1 MFPFNLPGP
10 TFLEYFAVFAA
21 VVLFAAWRITRSA
34 EAGARPR
41 LKFDDPYLIAYLR
54 GGAAEALRVTTV
66 ALIDRGLLK
75 VTGET
80 LTVAS
85 ADAVS
90 RVARRIEKALLTHFR
105 SGAAANSIFDSALEN
120 LADGEYKAI
129 LEQQRLL
136 PDADQRAARKRRM
149 LWAGGLLAGIAGVK
163 LFVALST
170 GHANVLFL
178 LIMAV
183 IATGIAAFVTHP
195 RLTAI
200 GAATVRDLRTLFAAL
215 ERRRDAIRA
224 GGATTEAVM
233 LAAVFGIA
241 MLPPAFNYAKNLY
254 KKSATSNSSCGSSC
268 GSSSGSSCGGGGS
281 GCGGCGGGD

>member
-1 MFPFNLPGP
+1 MFPFNLSGP
-10 TFLEYFAVFAA
+10 KFLEFYAIFAA

-34 EAGARPR
+34 EAGTRPR

-66 ALIDRGLLK
+66 ALIDRGPLK
-75 VTGET
+75 VAGET
-80 LTVAS
+80 LTAAS
-85 ADAVS
+85 ADAVA
-90 RVARRIEKALLTHFR
+90 RAARRIEKAVLTHFR

-136 PDADQRAARKRRM
+136 PDADQRSARNRRM

-163 LFVALST
+163 LLVAFST
-170 GHANVLFL
+170 GHFNVVFL
-178 LIMAV
+178 LMMA
-183 IATGIAAFVTHP
+183 ATAAGIAAFVTHP

-200 GAATVRDLRTLFAAL
+200 GAATLQDLRTLFAAL
-215 ERRRDAIRA
+215 ARRRDAIRA
-224 GGATTEAVM
+224 GGATAEAVM

-241 MLPPAFNYAKNLY
+241 MLPPAFDYARNLY
-254 KKSATSNSSCGSSC
+254 KKSASNQSSDSSC